1 MAFTKQ
7 KKGVRLPGYLLL
19 VVVVTMIYSNSPEGF
34 IAGDCRYFD
43 VIIKIPIDYSSLPSH
58 FHTHNI
64 RPPSN

>member
-43 VIIKIPIDYSSLPSH
+43 VILKIPIDYFLSTISFFL
-58 FHTHNI
+58 HTNI
-64 RPPSN
+64 